1 VAAPYRAVVS
11 FGAERGGRGG
21 PPLQDYHIPLD
32 AGEGIL
38 ASGSSESAKESTA
51 DDTAVKFK
59 RLTLRNV
66 AQMVVFALAIKP
78 FMMLFIGLRVRGREH
93 LASSGP
99 FILIANHSSHLDT
112 ISLLSLFP
120 LSRLRRIRPVAAA
133 DYFERNRFVSLVT
146 KTLFNILPIARKNIT
161 TENNP
166 LRRMREAIEAGDS
179 IIIFPEGTRGSGPE
193 MGEFR
198 SGVAHLIEK
207 LPGVPVVPAY
217 LVNMGRSLPKG
228 EFIPVPFFCEIRIGA
243 PRVLQGSRQEITRAL
258 EAAVRELAGEPA
270 QPTPS

>member
-1 VAAPYRAVVS
+1 MKHR
-11 FGAERGGRGG
+11 ERVNF
-21 PPLQDYHIPLD
+21 
-32 AGEGIL
+32 
-38 ASGSSESAKESTA
+38 ASGASESASEPTA
-51 DDTAVKFK
+51 DNAPVTAK

-66 AQMVVFALAIKP
+66 AQMIVFALAIKP
-78 FMMLFIGLRVRGREH
+78 FMALFIGLRVRGREH
-93 LASSGP
+93 LAGIDP

-112 ISLLSLFP
+112 ISLLSLFA
-120 LSRLRRIRPVAAA
+120 LNRLRHVRPVAAA
-133 DYFERNRFVSLVT
+133 DYFERNAFVSLFT

-161 TENNP
+161 PENNP

-228 EFIPVPFFCEIRIGA
+228 EFIPVPFFCEIRIGER
-243 PRVLQGSRQEITRAL
+243 RVLQGSRHEITRAL
-258 EAAVRELAGEPA
+258 EAAVRELAEETS
-270 QPTPS
+270 QPVPD

>member
-1 VAAPYRAVVS
+1 MATKMEEPATNEGSPVAPS
-11 FGAERGGRGG
+11 PGATGAARKSRG
-21 PPLQDYHIPLD
+21 L
-32 AGEGIL
+32 
-38 ASGSSESAKESTA
+38 TA
-51 DDTAVKFK
+51 RDFVQIIFY
-59 RLTLRNV
+59 
-66 AQMVVFALAIKP
+66 ALAIKP
-78 FMMLFIGLRVRGREH
+78 FMALFIGLRVRGRKH
-93 LASSGP
+93 LAGSAP

-120 LSRLRRIRPVAAA
+120 LTHLRRIRPVAAA
-133 DYFERNRFVSLVT
+133 DYFERNAFVSMLT

-161 TENNP
+161 PDNNP

-179 IIIFPEGTRGSGPE
+179 IIIFPEGTRGSGTE

-207 LPGVPVVPAY
+207 MPTVPVVPAY

-243 PRVLQGSRQEITRAL
+243 PRVLEGTRQEITRAL
-258 EAAVRELAGEPA
+258 EAAVRELAEETTQPA
-270 QPTPS
+270 PS